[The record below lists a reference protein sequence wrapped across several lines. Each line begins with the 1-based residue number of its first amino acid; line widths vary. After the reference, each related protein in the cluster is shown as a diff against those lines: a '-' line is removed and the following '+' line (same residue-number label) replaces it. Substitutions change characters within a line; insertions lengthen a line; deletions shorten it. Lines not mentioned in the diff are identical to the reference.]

1 MLTQIL
7 NSCNCLVLEKMI
19 FTQTAKNPDLIVT
32 SIRNLAY
39 LPICI
44 CCVGLLGLITVKAV
58 G

>member
-1 MLTQIL
+1 MLTQVL
-7 NSCNCLVLEKMI
+7 NSCNLSVLEEMI

-39 LPICI
+39 MPIFI